1 MIRSEVTVSLEFVI
15 NPVLALILCTVYLVT
30 VIAAAE
36 LLRRRRGYSNNFT
49 RKVIHV
55 GAGMTIW
62 FVPFLFASPW
72 PFVAACAVL
81 VLFTLLDWY
90 FGWLPAMASNDRGN
104 LGTVYFPIAIIAVT
118 LLFWEKP
125 AFMVAALM
133 PLTWGDGLAPLVGRA
148 YGRHTYTVFGHTRS
162 WQGSAAFFVGAL
174 AFTWLALWLPDLPS
188 RLTPGTAFVPAL
200 LVSTVASAVE
210 GCTVRGLD
218 NLTVTAVAVLV
229 FRLYAF

>member
-1 MIRSEVTVSLEFVI
+1 VI
-15 NPVLALILCTVYLVT
+15 NPVWALVLCTLYLVA

-36 LLRRRRGYSNNFT
+36 ILRRRRGYSNNFT

-72 PFVAACAVL
+72 PFVAASAL
-81 VLFTLLDWY
+81 LALFTLLDWR

-104 LGTVYFPIAIIAVT
+104 LGTVYFPIAIIAVV

-174 AFTWLALWLPDLPS
+174 TFTWLALWLPDLPS
-188 RLTPGTAFVPAL
+188 RLTPTAAVVPAL
-200 LVSTVASAVE
+200 LVSSIAGVVE

-218 NLTVTAVAVLV
+218 NLTVTAVAV
-229 FRLYAF
+229 FIFSLYAF